1 MDSNE
6 TDYNCPM
13 NYRHF
18 KYEGWLYALAFLLAI
33 SLRLIQLG
41 VMPLTDVEASSALQA
56 LHIAQGLKPALNPH
70 PFYILSTSVLFFL
83 YGGGTNFLA
92 RFMPAFVGSLLV
104 FAPLCL
110 KRITPRPG
118 LLLAFFIALDP
129 GLTALSRQAAS
140 PIFAI
145 VFLIFAW
152 GFFDQ
157 NKPHRRLLRCA
168 GSPRRTIHLDG
179 SARTWHRMG
188 HPSGTRINILIAH
201 CFH

>member
-13 NYRHF
+13 TYRHF

-33 SLRLIQLG
+33 GLRFIQLG

-92 RFMPAFVGSLLV
+92 RFMPAFVELV
-104 FAPLCL
+104 GIRAALFEADHTAP
-110 KRITPRPG
+110 R
-118 LLLAFFIALDP
+118 
-129 GLTALSRQAAS
+129 SAA
-140 PIFAI
+140 
-145 VFLIFAW
+145 
-152 GFFDQ
+152 
-157 NKPHRRLLRCA
+157 RLL
-168 GSPRRTIHLDG
+168 
-179 SARTWHRMG
+179 
-188 HPSGTRINILIAH
+188 H
-201 CFH
+201 CP